1 MPVSNKTKSQGA
13 SFRSWFSEANT
24 ILGEILGLS
33 ALDMED
39 YLWRDDFES
48 DLTPKEGIEGA
59 LEYWEEDLM
68 FSRIAEDLRNK
79 LEAYEPDPGPKAE
92 PKPEPEEYYWLGFD
106 PNTKIVHWLRDNRPL
121 CGAEPGDNWSSLK
134 WTRSYFLEP
143 KIGEDYYPSCSNCQ
157 RMIREEA
164 E

>member
-24 ILGEILGLS
+24 ILGDILGLS

-59 LEYWEEDLM
+59 LEYWEEDPM
-68 FSRIAEDLRNK
+68 FSGIADDMRDK
-79 LEAYEPDPGPKAE
+79 LEAYEPDPEPKA
-92 PKPEPEEYYWLGFD
+92 KAEPEEYHWLIFD
-106 PNTKIVHWLRDNRPL
+106 PNTKIAHWLREDRPL
-121 CGAEPGDNWSSLK
+121 CGIEPGENWSSLK

-143 KIGEDYYPSCSNCQ
+143 EIGEDYYGSCSLCQ
-157 RMIREEA
+157 SMIKEEA
-164 E
+164 V